1 MERLRNPAIWV
12 LVAASVLPLWT
23 AFEVDHL
30 LLDEDALITLTYA
43 KNLAR
48 GSGFV
53 YNHPPPVLGTTT
65 PLFALVVALLSVVTL
80 GGEPT
85 FLAVLLSAL
94 CWAGLAWAV
103 FLFRGAFGLDARQ
116 AVIVGL
122 MLIASGWVAHLEMEA
137 YLFALLLLVS
147 AGLFFSGRRLLSGLA
162 CGALFLTRGEG
173 ALLFGILLVLAVVS
187 DLKRRERGAHGP
199 AKSAAVPLSLGFVLP
214 VVLWSAFAQLSFG
227 GVLPNTLAAKIA
239 QGSTGLWRPFAVQLA
254 QEWLP
259 GWGREL
265 GLAGVPFFNLGYV
278 LAIAGLALVIAR
290 RSPLGVLVAW
300 VVCYVAGYSLLG
312 VPGYPWYG
320 LPVVFVLTVLAGV
333 GLAELC
339 SLAARVDRR
348 GAVTAA
354 VVVVAL
360 VILRVAMPTVR
371 AAVAEETSPRKHAY
385 LELAGWFVEHAEPE
399 AAIAYH
405 EIGYLGYYTD
415 NRIIDMMGLV
425 TPEITPHVA
434 AGDFSSGFWQ
444 FRAEYFVHLEGS
456 GFQTA
461 IVTDPRFSAGYRAVQ
476 RFPGFDGRPLTV
488 YERVDRE

>member
-23 AFEVDHL
+23 AFEVDNR

-48 GSGFV
+48 GSGFS

-65 PLFALVVALLSVVTL
+65 PLYALVVAVLSVVTL

-85 FLAVLLSAL
+85 FLAVFLSAL
-94 CWAGLAWAV
+94 CWAGTAWAV
-103 FLFRGAFGLDARQ
+103 FGFRRAFRLDDRQ

-122 MLIASGWVAHLEMEA
+122 MLVASGSVAHLEMESH
-137 YLFALLLLVS
+137 LFALLLVVS
-147 AGLFFSGRRLLSGLA
+147 AGLFFAGRSLLSGLA

-173 ALLFGILLVLAVVS
+173 ALLFGILLALAIIA
-187 DLKRRERGAHGP
+187 DLKRRRQQSDDA
-199 AKSAAVPLSLGFVLP
+199 ARSAAMLLSIGFVLP
-214 VVLWSAFAQLSFG
+214 VLLWSAFAQLVFG
-227 GVLPNTLAAKIA
+227 SVLPNTLAAKIA
-239 QGSTGLWRPFAVQLA
+239 QGSTGLWRPFAAQLMGD
-254 QEWLP
+254 WLP

-265 GLAGVPFFNLGYV
+265 GLAGVPYLNLGYA
-278 LAIAGLALVIAR
+278 LAIAGLVLVMVR
-290 RSPLGVLVAW
+290 RSPLAVVVAW
-300 VVCYVAGYSLLG
+300 VLCYVVGYSLLG

-320 LPVVFVLTVLAGV
+320 LPVSFVLFLLAGI

-339 SLAARVDRR
+339 SLADRIGRR
-348 GAVTAA
+348 GAVAAA
-354 VVVVAL
+354 VVVAAL
-360 VILRVAMPTVR
+360 VILRVAIPTVR
-371 AAVAEETSPRKHAY
+371 AALAEESSPRKHAY
-385 LELAGWFVEHAEPE
+385 LELAGWFQEHATPG

-434 AGDFSSGFWQ
+434 VGDFSWGFWH
-444 FRAEYFVHLEGS
+444 FRPEYFVYLEGS

-461 IVTDPRFSAGYRAVQ
+461 IVSDPHFSMSYRAVQ
-476 RFPGFDGRPLTV
+476 RFPGFDGRSLTV
-488 YERVDRE
+488 YERVGRE